1 MNKVILIGNLA
12 DEPKSSMTA
21 NGVVKCTFRLATQ
34 RRYANQQTGQ
44 READFHSIV
53 VWRQLAELCAKY
65 LAKGRK
71 CAVEGT
77 IQYRS
82 YNAQDGSKRYVTEI
96 VADSVEFLSS
106 RQQDGGQVPAQNGN
120 AYAEQSGF
128 VPVDD
133 EDLPF

>member
-1 MNKVILIGNLA
+1 MNKVILIGNLV
-12 DEPKSSMTA
+12 DDPKTSVTA
-21 NGVVKCTFRLATQ
+21 NGITKCTFRLATQ
-34 RRYANQQTGQ
+34 RRYSNPQTGQ

-71 CAVEGT
+71 CAVEGA

-82 YNAQDGSKRYVTEI
+82 YDARDGGKRYVTEI
-96 VADSVEFLSS
+96 VADSVEFLTS
-106 RQQDGGQVPAQNGN
+106 RQQTADQPVQTGTGYTQ
-120 AYAEQSGF
+120 ESGF

-133 EDLPF
+133 DEFPF

>member
-12 DEPKSSMTA
+12 DEPKSSVTVSGA
-21 NGVVKCTFRLATQ
+21 VKCTFRLATQ
-34 RRYANQQTGQ
+34 RKYANQQTGQ
-44 READFHSIV
+44 READFHTIV

-71 CAVEGT
+71 CAIEGT

-82 YNAQDGSKRYVTEI
+82 YDAQDGTKRYVTEI

-106 RQQDGGQVPAQNGN
+106 RPQSNGQNAPSGGG
-120 AYAEQSGF
+120 YGEQSGF
-128 VPVDD
+128 IPVDD
-133 EDLPF
+133 DELPF

>member
-12 DEPKSSMTA
+12 DEPKTSMTA
-21 NGVVKCTFRLATQ
+21 SGILKCTFRLATQ
-34 RRYANQQTGQ
+34 RKYTNQQTGQ
-44 READFHSIV
+44 READFHSVV

-106 RQQDGGQVPAQNGN
+106 RQQDGGQASAQNGN

-133 EDLPF
+133 EELPF

>member
-12 DEPKSSMTA
+12 DEPKTSMTA
-21 NGVVKCTFRLATQ
+21 SGILKCTFRLATQ
-34 RRYANQQTGQ
+34 RKYTNQQTGQ

-71 CAVEGT
+71 CAVEGS
-77 IQYRS
+77 INYRS
-82 YNAQDGSKRYVTEI
+82 YDAKDGSKRYVTEI
-96 VADSVEFLSS
+96 VADSVEFLSA
-106 RQQDGGQVPAQNGN
+106 RQRD
-120 AYAEQSGF
+120 EQSAGAQAGTNTQQEGF

-133 EDLPF
+133 DDLPF

>member
-12 DEPKSSMTA
+12 DEPKTSMTA
-21 NGVVKCTFRLATQ
+21 NGILKCTFRLATQ

-106 RQQDGGQVPAQNGN
+106 RQQGGEQAPAQNGN
-120 AYAEQSGF
+120 TYAEQSGF
-128 VPVDD
+128 VPADD
-133 EDLPF
+133 EELPF

>member
-71 CAVEGT
+71 CAVEGS
-77 IQYRS
+77 IYYRS
-82 YNAQDGSKRYVTEI
+82 YDAKDGSKRYVTEI
-96 VADSVEFLSS
+96 VADSVEFLSA
-106 RQQDGGQVPAQNGN
+106 RQQDGQSAGAQAGMNTQQ
-120 AYAEQSGF
+120 EGF

-133 EDLPF
+133 DDLPF

>member
-12 DEPKSSMTA
+12 DEPKSIMTA

-96 VADSVEFLSS
+96 VADGVEFLSS
-106 RQQDGGQVPAQNGN
+106 RQQDGGQAPAQNTN
-120 AYAEQSGF
+120 TAEQSGF

-133 EDLPF
+133 DELPF

>member
-34 RRYANQQTGQ
+34 RKYTNQQTGQ

-53 VWRQLAELCAKY
+53 AWRQLAELCAKY

-82 YNAQDGSKRYVTEI
+82 YSAQDGSKRYVTEI

-106 RQQDGGQVPAQNGN
+106 RQQDSGQAPAQNGN

-133 EDLPF
+133 EELPF